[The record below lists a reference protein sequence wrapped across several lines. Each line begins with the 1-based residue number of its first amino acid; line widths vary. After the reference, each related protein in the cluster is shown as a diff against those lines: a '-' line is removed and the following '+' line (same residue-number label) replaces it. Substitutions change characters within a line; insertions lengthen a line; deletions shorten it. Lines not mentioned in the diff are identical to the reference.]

1 MERYDDE
8 RWINVGWGRD
18 ETIAQLAKTIFD
30 VVGFAGSLRFDPS
43 RPDGTPRKLLDTT
56 RLTALGWK
64 PRIGLAA
71 ASAPRTAGFLDNRAA
86 LRA

>member
-8 RWINVGWGRD
+8 PWINVGWGRD

-71 ASAPRTAGFLDNRAA
+71 GISSTYRWFLDNRAA